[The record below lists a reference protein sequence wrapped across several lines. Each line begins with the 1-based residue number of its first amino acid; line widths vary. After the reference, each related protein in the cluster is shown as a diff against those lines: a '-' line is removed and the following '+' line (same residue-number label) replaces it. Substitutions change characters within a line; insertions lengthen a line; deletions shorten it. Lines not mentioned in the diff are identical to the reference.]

1 LVLFQDLCT
10 TFRPLLFVCFATRS
24 VRVCP
29 ETESKA
35 ADESALLTK
44 TTLKI
49 IKRANKPLVT
59 FFTYTFPLVF

>member
-10 TFRPLLFVCFATRS
+10 TFRPLLLVCFATRS

-29 ETESKA
+29 ETESEA
-35 ADESALLTK
+35 ADESVSLVS
-44 TTLKI
+44 TTPMI
-49 IKRANKPLVT
+49 IKRAIKPLVT